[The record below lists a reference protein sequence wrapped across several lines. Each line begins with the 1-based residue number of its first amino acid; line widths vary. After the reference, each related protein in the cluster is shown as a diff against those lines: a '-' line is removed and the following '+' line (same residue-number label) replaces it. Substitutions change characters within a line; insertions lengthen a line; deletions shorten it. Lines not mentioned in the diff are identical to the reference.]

1 MTSTLRILARLAP
14 SLITLLLTAC
24 KAGPDYKT
32 PVQSYPAHFT
42 HDLNDT
48 QRISA
53 IETRWWGHFD
63 DALLTTLVEQ
73 TLRNNLDVRMASARL
88 VEARSLLTLSGLE
101 LLPGV
106 STHTN
111 YTAQKR
117 SLDALNARNFVPRN
131 LELFNA
137 GFDATWEVDLFGR
150 LRRRVEV
157 SEAQMEISRAE
168 RRDIIV
174 SVIAETVRNYLLL
187 RGVQAER
194 SVALANLTNQQE
206 VLSIT
211 EIQLEAGKATELDT
225 ARVRELL
232 SATRSGLPELD
243 TQEAQAIHRISVL
256 TGQLPGALQ
265 DTLSVTRDLP
275 TLTHVLKPGVP
286 EDLIRRRPD
295 IRSAEQKLKAAT
307 ANIGVITAELFPR
320 LSFNGNFSLESR
332 TLLGLGGPGSE
343 SFLAGPRLTWAAF
356 DLGRVKTRIKAA
368 NAEADVA
375 LADYQ
380 QTVLSALE
388 DTENALVNFAGQRT
402 RLIALKEASAASVE
416 ARRLI
421 RLRFESGV
429 GDFLSVLDAERRVLE
444 DERQL
449 IRGQT
454 ATLTALLTVYKAL
467 GGGWEA
473 FEQG

>member
-1 MTSTLRILARLAP
+1 MTSTPRILARLAP
-14 SLITLLLTAC
+14 GLITLLLTAC
-24 KAGPDYKT
+24 KAGPDYQA

-73 TLRNNLDVRMASARL
+73 TLSNNLDVRMASARL
-88 VEARSLLTLSGLE
+88 VEARGLLTLTGLE

-117 SLDALNARNFVPRN
+117 SLDALNGRNFVPRD

-187 RGVQAER
+187 RGAQAER
-194 SVALANLTNQQE
+194 SVALANLANQQE

-211 EIQLEAGKATELDT
+211 QVQLEAGKATDLDT
-225 ARVRELL
+225 ARIRELL
-232 SATRSGLPELD
+232 SVTRAGLPELD

-265 DTLSVTRDLP
+265 DTLSVTQDLP
-275 TLTHVLKPGVP
+275 TLTHELNPGAP

-402 RLIALKEASAASVE
+402 RLIALKEASSASLE
-416 ARRLI
+416 ARRLTQ
-421 RLRFESGV
+421 LRFESGV
-429 GDFLSVLDAERRVLE
+429 GDFMSVLDAERRVLE
-444 DERQL
+444 DERQR